1 MIMNR
6 QDGACITLRFIPR
19 HLPGAAPRGP
29 PKSKGKSMKTPSQQI
44 VVSLRMTPEEK
55 MEIQAQAQKAGLT
68 FSEFLRRRGRG
79 VTIASKADQQA
90 LAEMLRLGR
99 LLKHSISVWGDDSE
113 LRQQALTTM
122 REIQSIA
129 AKVMGAK

>member
-1 MIMNR
+1 
-6 QDGACITLRFIPR
+6 
-19 HLPGAAPRGP
+19 
-29 PKSKGKSMKTPSQQI
+29 MKTPPQQI

-79 VTIASKADQQA
+79 VAIASKADQQA

-113 LRQQALTTM
+113 LRQQALATM